1 MYIHKGY
8 HGDPVTDAPVGNLA
22 GQRMV
27 ISRIEQPS
35 PFTRPQPPPL
45 KKQSISWLQLVQ
57 GAPNQVHQVP
67 EAPPPPPVYFFA
79 AMCTQ
84 FALSIHRSFPSS
96 PFV

>member
-67 EAPPPPPVYFFA
+67 EVPFLA